1 MSGVDIWNETPVNS
15 DLRNPVNSALRNPD
29 KMYGLKDHV
38 PLRLNP
44 VKRSDTGS
52 EAHVDGK
59 FTKKFSTNPRAFRD
73 NGHPTPGGRKKKSLK
88 NKKNGNRKTSKRKSR
103 KSSIRKT
110 KTRKHRK

>member
-1 MSGVDIWNETPVNS
+1 MSGVDIWNETPVKS
-15 DLRNPVNSALRNPD
+15 VKSAMRNPN
-29 KMYGLKDHV
+29 KMYGLKDDV
-38 PLRLNP
+38 PLMLNP

-52 EAHVDGK
+52 EAHIDAKFVD
-59 FTKKFSTNPRAFRD
+59 TYSTNPMAFRD
-73 NGHPTPGGRKKKSLK
+73 IGPTPGGRKKKSLK

>member
-1 MSGVDIWNETPVNS
+1 MSYIDIWNE
-15 DLRNPVNSALRNPD
+15 NPVKSGIRDPNKR
-29 KMYGLKDHV
+29 YGLKDHV
-38 PLRLNP
+38 PLTFNP

-52 EAHVDGK
+52 TAYVGANFAEK
-59 FTKKFSTNPRAFRD
+59 YTTNPRAFRD
-73 NGHPTPGGRKKKSLK
+73 NGSPTPGGRKKKYLK